1 MKTWICI
8 FFLTAL
14 FGQESSV
21 TVILGGRGWS
31 CLRNGKRH
39 LVVRGDR
46 LRPNEEL
53 QGGKETGDLLL
64 DCGNKGWLTQSC
76 ASESCAKHACN
87 EDESVKVSRLLH
99 LASAFFLR
107 SEPEEPATLGVRGG
121 GNPSDAVVLQDSRGL
136 HWGPALTRVL
146 EGRYCFRLKPLPVK
160 SSGAPQQFTI
170 DWDRSVE
177 SEGLAPLPNLAPG
190 LYSLGKGTP
199 GASGACTVDS
209 DGTAAWV
216 VVAGEPAFEKLNQQW
231 KAEQTELDRM
241 QRSGASLPVVVAL
254 RHAALAAL
262 IAPESK

>member
-8 FFLTAL
+8 FFLAPL
-14 FGQESSV
+14 FAQHSSV

-31 CLRNGKRH
+31 CMRNGKRH

-46 LRPNEEL
+46 LRANEEL
-53 QGGKETGDLLL
+53 QGGNETGDLLL
-64 DCGNKGWLTQSC
+64 DCGTKGWFTQSC

-87 EDESVKVSRLLH
+87 EDESVQVSKLLH

-121 GNPSDAVVLQDSRGL
+121 GNPSDAVVLQDSMGM

-146 EGRYCFRLKPLPVK
+146 EGRYCFRLIPLPVK
-160 SSGAPQQFTI
+160 TSGPPHQFTLDWNRSI
-170 DWDRSVE
+170 DG
-177 SEGLAPLPNLAPG
+177 EGLAPVPNLPPG
-190 LYSLGKGTP
+190 LYSLEKGTP
-199 GASGACTVDS
+199 GASGACAVDS
-209 DGTAAWV
+209 DGAASWI
-216 VVAGEPAFEKLNQQW
+216 VVAAEPAFEKLNRQW
-231 KAEQTELDRM
+231 EAEQAELDRM
-241 QRSGASLPVVVAL
+241 HRSGASLPVIAAV